1 MKTFKLIN
9 TTVSIRSLI
18 KRKNDVE
25 VATSKG
31 DDKYPVAFFC
41 SDKAFESQTA
51 GPWRPR
57 LKTSLNF
64 RAFQFSLN

>member
-1 MKTFKLIN
+1 MKKFKLIN

-31 DDKYPVAFFC
+31 DDKYPVAFC
-41 SDKAFESQTA
+41 APTKPLNPKLLDLGALV
-51 GPWRPR
+51 
-57 LKTSLNF
+57 LKLP
-64 RAFQFSLN
+64 